1 MEKSKLVSK
10 QTLSTHTVR
19 VGLDF
24 VCLFATKT
32 DHTFF
37 SSFYDVHLMSKFF
50 KKMQRFT
57 HLDTALDVYVPAMF
71 SDTLPHRQQ

>member
-19 VGLDF
+19 VALDF
-24 VCLFATKT
+24 VRLFATKT

-50 KKMQRFT
+50 KKNAAFHTPRYRTRCVRAGNVQ
-57 HLDTALDVYVPAMF
+57 
-71 SDTLPHRQQ
+71 